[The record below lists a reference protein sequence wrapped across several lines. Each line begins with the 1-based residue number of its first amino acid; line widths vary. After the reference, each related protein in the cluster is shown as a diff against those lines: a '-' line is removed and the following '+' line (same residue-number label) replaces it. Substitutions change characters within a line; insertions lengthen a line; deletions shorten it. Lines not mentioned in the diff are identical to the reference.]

1 MAGGDWQY
9 KIRYAFESFRERVA
23 SSQDPAQFRRA
34 VILFAVL
41 GVTVLVAGVYWLWP
55 RGGGLPGVVITRE
68 SEALTTYIATVQR
81 RLDDINQ
88 AAEQE
93 SKDQPFAAVR
103 LQRVVGEDSK
113 VHVIGVVRSANK
125 PKLEAILGE
134 FPPPR
139 GVALDLSTLTVR

>member
-9 KIRYAFESFRERVA
+9 KIRYAFESFREKIA

-41 GVTVLVAGVYWLWP
+41 GVSVLVAGVYWLWP
-55 RGGGLPGVVITRE
+55 RGGGMPGVVITRE
-68 SEALTTYIATVQR
+68 SEALTTYLATVQR
-81 RLDDINQ
+81 RLDDINLT
-88 AAEQE
+88 AEQE
-93 SKDQPFAAVR
+93 NKEQPFAAVR
-103 LQRVVGEDSK
+103 LQRVVGEDNK

-125 PKLEAILGE
+125 PRLESILSE
-134 FPPPR
+134 IPPPR